1 MEKELFRIIKE
12 QYEEFEKGA
21 GKVKKGDKR
30 NILIGMLL
38 GIIAADRVYN
48 FNLNDGFAERGIQ
61 EIEKM
66 M

>member
-1 MEKELFRIIKE
+1 MEKELFRVVKE

-30 NILIGMLL
+30 TILIGMIL
-38 GIIAADRVYN
+38 GIIVADRVYN
-48 FNLNDGFAERGIQ
+48 FNLNDGFVERGIQ